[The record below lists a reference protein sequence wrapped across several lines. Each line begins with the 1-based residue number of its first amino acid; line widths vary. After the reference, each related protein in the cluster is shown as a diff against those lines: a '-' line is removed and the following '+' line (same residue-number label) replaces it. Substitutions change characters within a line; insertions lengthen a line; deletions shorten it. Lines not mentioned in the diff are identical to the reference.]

1 MDGTTDAVRATGS
14 EGSPAAC
21 PTLLTTGTRPAR
33 AASAS
38 WLRDTRSQRQQQRV
52 ATYRRMF
59 SRYLPFTGW
68 RLPIQ
73 VESAISRFKRIM
85 GGPRDGVIAM
95 SARSSALGIDYDRGI
110 WRTSSLE
117 SLERRKFFS
126 VSPGH
131 VDEAYVDD
139 SWADLS
145 AGDTAAWSTAAGDEI
160 SLVYGYDAFATIAEG
175 VAATEA
181 GGILNIAE
189 GGYSEILTSLGKG
202 LTIRAGGDT
211 AAEVAV
217 DGLQLAANDALEFD
231 LPGVSRHDQISLRD
245 GASVFELGAARISVA
260 ESADLPT
267 DGSAVLGLITS
278 ERGVSV
284 GPTGTVYD
292 HTGRPLANETILS
305 SSRLNF
311 RYDGA
316 SGDFQ
321 GVFLTPVLPPTE
333 VKLPRTMTLPS
344 SWTSRL

>member
-1 MDGTTDAVRATGS
+1 MDGTTNAVRVTGS
-14 EGSPAAC
+14 EGSPATSA
-21 PTLLTTGTRPAR
+21 TLTTGTKPAR

-38 WLRDTRSQRQQQRV
+38 WLRDTRSQRHRQRV

-117 SLERRKFFS
+117 SLERRKVFS
-126 VSPGH
+126 VSLGH

-145 AGDTAAWSTAAGDEI
+145 AGEAAAWSTAAGDEI

-189 GGYSEILTSLGKG
+189 GGYSEILTTMGLSL
-202 LTIRAGGDT
+202 I
-211 AAEVAV
+211 
-217 DGLQLAANDALEFD
+217 
-231 LPGVSRHDQISLRD
+231 HI
-245 GASVFELGAARISVA
+245 
-260 ESADLPT
+260 
-267 DGSAVLGLITS
+267 
-278 ERGVSV
+278 
-284 GPTGTVYD
+284 
-292 HTGRPLANETILS
+292 
-305 SSRLNF
+305 
-311 RYDGA
+311 
-316 SGDFQ
+316 
-321 GVFLTPVLPPTE
+321 
-333 VKLPRTMTLPS
+333 
-344 SWTSRL
+344 